1 MVAADVAPQSPAL
14 AAALRAVR
22 AAVEDEVKGTSPKA
36 AGNGDEII
44 DDLKEQIA
52 TLQKKLAEANTAREA
67 AEEKL
72 ASVADAAKG
81 SEAQINPISNLCGA
95 AMKCLGVQSEEE
107 RAAALAARREE
118 LRISLQPE
126 VQKKIITL
134 INRGTATKIRSAS
147 DNTTLNELG
156 IDSLAMTS
164 MNKLIADGLGV
175 TVEVLEK
182 KVPITETT
190 TAAEL
195 IEALTAIGL
204 EHEINE
210 QLAST
215 SGSRAGV
222 DSAAADDRDDTAPT
236 APASAPVAKVSA
248 AELLEEAGLAHL
260 TEAAL
265 GDWAECKRVAAEGR
279 QALLTFLKAN
289 GVSKLPERQKLASA
303 LAKAHRD
310 ERL

>member
-1 MVAADVAPQSPAL
+1 MARPAL
-14 AAALRAVR
+14 SLPAGSAVATGGKAGGVAVATVLAAGAPAALKLTADRDPICASR
-22 AAVEDEVKGTSPKA
+22 
-36 AGNGDEII
+36 
-44 DDLKEQIA
+44 DDLA
-52 TLQKKLAEANTAREA
+52 Y
-67 AEEKL
+67 
-72 ASVADAAKG
+72 
-81 SEAQINPISNLCGA
+81 
-95 AMKCLGVQSEEE
+95 
-107 RAAALAARREE
+107 
-118 LRISLQPE
+118 
-126 VQKKIITL
+126 
-134 INRGTATKIRSAS
+134 
-147 DNTTLNELG
+147 
-156 IDSLAMTS
+156 
-164 MNKLIADGLGV
+164 V

-222 DSAAADDRDDTAPT
+222 DSAAVDDRDDTAPT